1 MRKLNLMIAAGALAV
16 PMALGTSGIAMADVE
31 ADSSGVQNQVE
42 TSQGNSSDDGDSGS
56 GELGREIRDA
66 FGVGDDQDSNE
77 NSDGD
82 NSGIFGDEDDSDS
95 GIFGDGDDSGDDGG
109 SDDILEIVEEIV
121 EEILGGGDDNSD
133 GGNSGGGN
141 GVLS

>member
-16 PMALGTSGIAMADVE
+16 PMALGTSGIAMADVA

-66 FGVGDDQDSNE
+66 FGVGDDEDSNE

-109 SDDILEIVEEIV
+109 SDEDGILQILEEIF
-121 EEILGGGDDNSD
+121 GGGDNSD
-133 GGNSGGGN
+133 GGNSGGDN
-141 GVLS
+141 GLLG

>member
-1 MRKLNLMIAAGALAV
+1 MRKLNRMIAAGALAV
-16 PMALGTSGIAMADVE
+16 PMALGTSGIAMADVA

-66 FGVGDDQDSNE
+66 FGVGDDEDSNE

-109 SDDILEIVEEIV
+109 SDEDGILQILEEIF
-121 EEILGGGDDNSD
+121 GGGDNSD
-133 GGNSGGGN
+133 GGNSGGDN
-141 GVLS
+141 GLLG